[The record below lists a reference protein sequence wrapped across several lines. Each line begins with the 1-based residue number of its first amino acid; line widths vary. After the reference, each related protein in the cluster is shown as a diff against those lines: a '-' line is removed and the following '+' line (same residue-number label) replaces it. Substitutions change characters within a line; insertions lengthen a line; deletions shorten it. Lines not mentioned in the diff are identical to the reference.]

1 MGLIQGMRT
10 LAVKLEKSS
19 LPFRN
24 LGAYLYNSP
33 EWLSLHRDYQWGRL
47 EHLAPPLI
55 VHGGIEEQVL
65 IGRVPETAADSGG
78 CSGHDNGAP

>member
-1 MGLIQGMRT
+1 MGLIQGMRS
-10 LAVKLEKSS
+10 LAVKLAKSS

-24 LGAYLYNSP
+24 LSVYLYNSP

-47 EHLAPPLI
+47 EHLAPPLLDLGVI
-55 VHGGIEEQVL
+55 KKQVP
-65 IGRVPETAADSGG
+65 IRHVPKAAAESGG